1 MALHG
6 STLPPEDRTIAITRL
21 RRRVAR
27 LASTL
32 PPLHRGAILVVAV
45 SGGPDSMALLD
56 IFARLAPPRE
66 WTIHVAHVNHG
77 LREDAARDGKH
88 VADAAEHYGLQFH
101 LREVEV
107 KRHGSIQANAREA
120 RYAALRSVQEGTGA
134 GAIVT
139 GHTAD
144 DQVETVLMRA
154 LSSGSPKSIG
164 AMRYVN
170 DSVVRPLLSSWKHE
184 ILSYCAERD
193 IHFLTDPSNTS
204 SRYMRNRLRHEVIPA
219 LEQVYPAAK
228 RRLWALAFR
237 QQEWI
242 DSIICSG
249 NDSVLAEEWER
260 NTE

>member
-6 STLPPEDRTIAITRL
+6 STLPPAERTLAITRL

-27 LASTL
+27 LAATL
-32 PPLHRGAILVVAV
+32 EPLQQDATLVVAV

-56 IFARLAPPRE
+56 ILARLAPPRN
-66 WTIHVAHVNHG
+66 WSLHVAHVNHG
-77 LREDAARDGKH
+77 LREDAARDGSH
-88 VADAAEHYGLQFH
+88 VGEAAAKYGFPFH

-107 KRHGSIQANAREA
+107 KRQGSIQANAREA
-120 RYAALRSVQEGTGA
+120 RYAALRSVLAETSA

-170 DSVVRPLLSSWKHE
+170 GDLVRPLLATWKDE
-184 ILSYCAERD
+184 IVEYCSERE
-193 IHFLTDPSNTS
+193 IWYLTDPSNAS

-219 LEQVYPAAK
+219 IEQVYPAAK
-228 RRLWALAFR
+228 RRLWALSFR
-237 QQEWI
+237 QQKWI
-242 DSIICSG
+242 DADLLEGKG
-249 NDSVLAEEWER
+249 NQSPED
-260 NTE
+260 